1 MACANPEQITVS
13 GPLLP
18 LHLAA
23 EDLWSRHGFGDG
35 RPFSFEDRG
44 PGFDDASPDPSYV
57 RIVEE
62 TTREQRDDLLAALIE
77 RHLLPAIEV
86 FTGETP
92 AIGRIGTHHNTVRDR
107 RFLDDHAAVMPL
119 SWYGIS
125 VVVAPEDILEMLDG
139 ITDQCGIAARPATRP
154 MPV

>member
-1 MACANPEQITVS
+1 MS

-23 EDLWSRHGFGDG
+23 EDLWSRHGFDDG
-35 RPFSFEDRG
+35 RPFSFQDRG

-77 RHLLPAIEV
+77 RHLLPAISV
-86 FTGETP
+86 VTGETP

-107 RFLDDHAAVMPL
+107 RFLDDHAAAMPL
-119 SWYGIS
+119 SWSGIS
-125 VVVAPEDILEMLDG
+125 VVVPPEGVLDMLDR
-139 ITDQCGIAARPATRP
+139 ITDPSSNRSLPSASRSPT
-154 MPV
+154 